1 MRQQLKRKYRQKI
14 SQANHRKG
22 EIKMT
27 ENKKEQVLKKEI
39 SMEMAEEV
47 VGGGKDF
54 SGGGDF
60 GVGETELCGGG
71 DFGGFNS
78 NGGGSKPAGGGGGFK
93 PAEPD
98 GGTHTKNDNITN
110 INNGGQQKFVNQ
122 GRNNSVTGNEIK
134 M

>member
-1 MRQQLKRKYRQKI
+1 
-14 SQANHRKG
+14 
-22 EIKMT
+22 MT

-71 DFGGFNS
+71 DFGGFGTN
-78 NGGGSKPAGGGGGFK
+78 GGSKPAGGGGGFK

>member
-1 MRQQLKRKYRQKI
+1 
-14 SQANHRKG
+14 
-22 EIKMT
+22 MT

-47 VGGGKDF
+47 VGGGKAFD
-54 SGGGDF
+54 
-60 GVGETELCGGG
+60 GGG
-71 DFGGFNS
+71 DFGGFGTN
-78 NGGGSKPAGGGGGFK
+78 GGSKPAGGGGGFK

>member
-1 MRQQLKRKYRQKI
+1 
-14 SQANHRKG
+14 
-22 EIKMT
+22 MT

-47 VGGGKDF
+47 VGGGKAFD
-54 SGGGDF
+54 GGGDF

>member
-1 MRQQLKRKYRQKI
+1 
-14 SQANHRKG
+14 
-22 EIKMT
+22 MT
-27 ENKKEQVLKKEI
+27 ENKKEQVLKNDI

-47 VGGGKDF
+47 VGGGKEF
-54 SGGGDF
+54 LGGGDF

-110 INNGGQQKFVNQ
+110 INNGGQQKIGNQ
-122 GRNNSVTGNEIK
+122 GRNNRIDGNVNF
-134 M
+134 

>member
-1 MRQQLKRKYRQKI
+1 
-14 SQANHRKG
+14 
-22 EIKMT
+22 MT

-78 NGGGSKPAGGGGGFK
+78 NGGGSKPAAPGGS
-93 PAEPD
+93 
-98 GGTHTKNDNITN
+98 THTKTDN
-110 INNGGQQKFVNQ
+110 INNTNIGGKQKIGNQ
-122 GRNNSVTGNEIK
+122 GRNNRIDGTVNF
-134 M
+134 

>member
-1 MRQQLKRKYRQKI
+1 
-14 SQANHRKG
+14 
-22 EIKMT
+22 MT

-47 VGGGKDF
+47 VGGGKEF
-54 SGGGDF
+54 FGGDEW
-60 GVGETELCGGG
+60 GGGETELGGGG
-71 DFGGFNS
+71 DFGGFGTN
-78 NGGGSKPAGGGGGFK
+78 GGSKPAGGGGGFK

-110 INNGGQQKFVNQ
+110 INNGGQQKIVNQ

>member
-27 ENKKEQVLKKEI
+27 ENNKEQVLKKDI

-47 VGGGKDF
+47 VGGGKEF
-54 SGGGDF
+54 LGGGDF

-78 NGGGSKPAGGGGGFK
+78 NGGGSKPAGAGGGSK
-93 PAEPD
+93 PAAP
-98 GGTHTKNDNITN
+98 GGSTHTKTDNIDNTN
-110 INNGGQQKFVNQ
+110 IGGKQKIGNQ
-122 GRNNSVTGNEIK
+122 GRNNRIDGTVNF
-134 M
+134 